1 MSHFV
6 GWRHGKLIFYDIRRR
21 SRNFVVY
28 RYFLPVYRLQADTS
42 RRSGEDA
49 QVVGGDIQSGFE
61 KLIAGTVGFAVWSR
75 KWLQLNICVPG
86 C

>member
-1 MSHFV
+1 MGNIFSMIYTERFV
-6 GWRHGKLIFYDIRRR
+6 ILSSIVILSQFTA
-21 SRNFVVY
+21 
-28 RYFLPVYRLQADTS
+28 PQAATS

-49 QVVGGDIQSGFE
+49 KVVEGDIQSGFE